1 MLLPDLFSD
10 ISWMK
15 HLTLDV
21 AIIMAILASLLC
33 LFVYLQ
39 CSDDDK
45 K

>member
-1 MLLPDLFSD
+1 MLLPDLYSD

-15 HLTLDV
+15 ILDLDV
-21 AIIMAILASLLC
+21 AIIMAVLASLVV